1 MLQLN
6 ANLKLQNQQMDQD
19 AQLLALNGGYNVHPV
34 PAPIS
39 IIDDNNNNIKRWRQ

>member
-6 ANLKLQNQQMDQD
+6 VNLKLQNQQMDQD
-19 AQLLALNGGYNVHPV
+19 VQILELNGGYNVHPV

-39 IIDDNNNNIKRWRQ
+39 IIDDNNNKII